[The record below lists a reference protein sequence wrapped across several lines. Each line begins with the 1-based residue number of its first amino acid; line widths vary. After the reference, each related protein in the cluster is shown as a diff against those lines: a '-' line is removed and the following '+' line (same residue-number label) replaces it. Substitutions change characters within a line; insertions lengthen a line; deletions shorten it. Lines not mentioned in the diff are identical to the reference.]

1 MLALC
6 SLALSAAALA
16 APAELATQFQFWVD
30 RSGQAKVADIRAG
43 LHDQGFEPATQPA
56 PSFGVPQ
63 GPIWARGQI
72 DHAACP
78 CVLRLGFAVTDRID
92 VWVDSAAGQTHHR
105 LGDQRAGALRDL
117 RHPLPVIPLAAG
129 PQELLIRIASESPVS
144 LPLQLWP
151 ERAFWEASARSQLFY
166 GSYYGVLI
174 ALLVYNLFL
183 FGAVRDRGY
192 LYYCGWLASF
202 TLFQAGWHGHLQAW
216 LWPAQHAL
224 PANLT
229 IFALYLAIAAGCL
242 FARQIANS
250 AQLAPRMHRLLL
262 GLSLVS
268 ASLAMISCF
277 SFQSAIGIA
286 PVVGAIAVGGIVH
299 TLIISALAGYRPA
312 AFTLIG
318 FLMIAPGGIALA
330 LVTAG
335 LIQANWFTGHAI
347 TVGSALDALLLSFAL
362 ADRINLLNQDRARL
376 QRDLLSAERQSLA
389 AQQRYSKDLLAAQ
402 DAERARLA
410 RELHDGV
417 AQQLAAIA
425 GRLRRLAGKAAATP
439 PEGLAP
445 TAALAGDAVND
456 LRAISRGL
464 HPQQLERLGLSKAI
478 ASDAEW
484 LLRDA
489 GIAVNV
495 NAEPDFDT
503 APLSPHARLQLY
515 RVAQEAMHNVGR
527 HARASSVSIALRLE
541 GRTAVMEIADT
552 GIGMQPQDSAGL
564 GLRSMRERIAS
575 TEGSISFSSEP
586 GKGLHIR
593 ARAPLTT

>member
-6 SLALSAAALA
+6 CLALSAMAQA
-16 APAELATQFQFWVD
+16 APAELAMQFQFWVD
-30 RSGQAKVADIRAG
+30 RSGQATVSDIRAG
-43 LHDQGFEPATQPA
+43 RHDQVFALATQAA

-63 GPIWARGQI
+63 GPIWARGHI
-72 DHAACP
+72 DHDACP
-78 CVLRLGFAVTDRID
+78 CVLRIGFAVTDRID
-92 VWVDSAAGQTHHR
+92 VWVDSATGQTHHR
-105 LGDQRAGALRDL
+105 LGDQRAADLRDL

-151 ERAFWEASARSQLFY
+151 ERAFWEASTRSQLFY
-166 GSYYGVLI
+166 GIYYGVLI

-192 LYYCGWLASF
+192 LYYCGWLTSF
-202 TLFQAGWHGHLQAW
+202 TLFQSGWHGHLQAW

-229 IFALYLAIAAGCL
+229 ILALYLAVAAGCL

-250 AQLAPRMHRLLL
+250 VQLAPRMHKLLL
-262 GLSLVS
+262 DLSLVS
-268 ASLAMISCF
+268 ASLALISCF
-277 SFQSAIGIA
+277 SFQSAIGLA
-286 PVVGAIAVGGIVH
+286 PVVGTIAVGGIVH
-299 TLIISALAGYRPA
+299 SLIISALAGYRPA
-312 AFTLIG
+312 AFTLMG

-335 LIQANWFTGHAI
+335 VIQANWFSGHGI
-347 TVGSALDALLLSFAL
+347 TVGAGLDALLLSFAL

-376 QRDLLSAERQSLA
+376 QGELLSAERQALA

-402 DAERARLA
+402 DAEQARLA

-425 GRLRRLAGKAAATP
+425 GRLRRLAGKAQATAAA
-439 PEGLAP
+439 ELAP
-445 TAALAGDAVND
+445 TAALAGDAVNE
-456 LRAISRGL
+456 LRAISHGL
-464 HPQQLERLGLSKAI
+464 HPQQLERLGLTRAI
-478 ASDAEW
+478 TNDANR

-489 GIAVNV
+489 GIQVRVDA
-495 NAEPDFDT
+495 APDFDM
-503 APLSPHARLQLY
+503 ARLSPHARLQLY
-515 RVAQEAMHNVGR
+515 RVAQEAMHNAAR
-527 HARASSVSIALRLE
+527 HAQAASVNILLRLAE
-541 GRTAVMEIADT
+541 QAAVMEIADT
-552 GIGMQPQDSAGL
+552 GIGMPSQTATGL

-575 TEGSISFSSEP
+575 AAGSISFNSEP
-586 GKGLHIR
+586 GQGLCIR
-593 ARAPLTT
+593 ASVPLSP